1 MSETLHS
8 TVKDKL
14 ATGGLASRPDLVAEF
29 VKMGARYVSTG
40 TDLNFLLAAAREK
53 AAAVAT
59 LET

>member
-14 ATGGLASRPDLVAEF
+14 ATGGRASRPDLVAEF
-29 VKMGARYVSTG
+29 VKMGARYVSTR
-40 TDLNFLLAAAREK
+40 TDLNFLLATAREK
-53 AAAVAT
+53 AAAVAA